1 MIADNIHSI
10 LSELP
15 QGVRLVAVSKFH
27 PVSALEEAYSAG
39 QRVFGENRPQE
50 FAAKVPQMPS
60 DVEWHFIGHLQT
72 NKLKLVLPYA
82 ALVESVDSI
91 HLLDAIDKWALENG
105 RSVEGGNPVNILLE
119 LHLGAEETKSG
130 LSEEEI
136 LSVCRAISASVP
148 QVAPS
153 LGGPS
158 FVRRTD
164 HLQESDKSDPS
175 HKWAPPA
182 SVPRVARPLGGQSY
196 ETDNERP
203 GRSYS
208 GVRIRGLMGMA
219 TNTDD
224 ETVIRADFERI
235 ARLKRRINEEFPSL
249 VDFTELSI
257 GMSSDWRIAVEY
269 GATLVRIGSAIFGPR
284 SY

>member
-10 LSELP
+10 LTELP

-136 LSVCRAISASVP
+136 LSVCRSISD
-148 QVAPS
+148 
-153 LGGPS
+153 LS
-158 FVRRTD
+158 FVRRSD
-164 HLQESDKSDPS
+164 HLKDV
-175 HKWAPPA
+175 PPA
-182 SVPRVARPLGGQSY
+182 ARKREGPIYGRGRTCPTPEGGQIYEHRRGESY
-196 ETDNERP
+196 ETNKERP
-203 GRSYS
+203 EKCYR
-208 GVRIRGLMGMA
+208 GVRVKGLMGMA

-284 SY
+284 NY